1 LINKE
6 KSNSAGIRPGAILLF
21 ALFIAYPVAIHAAV
35 INGYAVAALLMLL
48 LVPVFLTSRS
58 RAGGLFA
65 ALAAAAVVALL
76 AATLEHS
83 EQLLLY
89 LMPVLMNAAL
99 AVFFGRTLIPGET
112 PLITRFSILLRGKLE
127 PRVVSYTRRVTQ
139 VWTLFFILLALESL
153 LLALFTP
160 LEIWSLFANILNYLF
175 AGLLFAGEYCFRVHH
190 LHDLEH
196 PDFLRFVRSLSQVD
210 PRVVNKQ

>member
-1 LINKE
+1 MINKE
-6 KSNSAGIRPGAILLF
+6 KSKSAGIRPGAILLF
-21 ALFIAYPVAIHAAV
+21 ALLIAYPVAIHAAV

-48 LVPVFLTSRS
+48 VVPVFLTCGN
-58 RAGGLFA
+58 RARGLFA
-65 ALAAAAVVALL
+65 ALATAAAVALL
-76 AATLEHS
+76 AATFESS

-89 LMPVLMNAAL
+89 LMPVLINAAL
-99 AVFFGRTLIPGET
+99 AVFFGRTLLPGET

-153 LLALFTP
+153 LLALFAP
-160 LEIWSLFANILNYLF
+160 LEIWSLFANILNYLL
-175 AGLLFAGEYCFRVHH
+175 AGLLFAGEYFFRVHH

-196 PDFLRFVRSLSQVD
+196 PGFPRFVRNLSRLD